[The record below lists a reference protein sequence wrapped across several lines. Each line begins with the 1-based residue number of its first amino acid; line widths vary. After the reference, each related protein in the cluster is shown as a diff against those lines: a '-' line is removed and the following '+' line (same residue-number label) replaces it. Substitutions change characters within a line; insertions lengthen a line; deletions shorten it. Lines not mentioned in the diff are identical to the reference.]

1 MKNSTNLSLCDV
13 LTYGVEKHRLKVKI
27 ESYERA
33 QKRLKNPLFVS
44 IVLLILSFFNYIVFD
59 MDIFAP
65 LATLEYLVLDI
76 IVEIIIEK
84 KIINTVE
91 KFKSTKNNNN

>member
-1 MKNSTNLSLCDV
+1 MKNSTNSSLCDI
-13 LTYGVEKHRLKVKI
+13 LTYDAEKHRLKVKI
-27 ESYERA
+27 ELYERIK
-33 QKRLKNPLFVS
+33 KRLKNPLFVS
-44 IVLLILSFFNYIVFD
+44 IVLLILSLFNYIVFD

-91 KFKSTKNNNN
+91 KFKSTKNNDN